1 MGTAAC
7 PPLIVGVVA
16 RFRPSA
22 LTASVTV
29 PAPLV
34 SSSTPTCAVNLLQTP
49 PRYTCT
55 VLTEFVPRP
64 FAKPTPAMEIGRPS
78 PAACSP
84 TLVSRSTGPQPLVAE
99 RNGRSLT
106 ATVPLGGRGGTARTI
121 RSSELVASAPSC
133 V

>member
-7 PPLIVGVVA
+7 RPLTVGVVT

-22 LTASVTV
+22 LTAKATV

-34 SSSTPTCAVNLLQTP
+34 SSSTPTCAVNRVQAP
-49 PRYTCT
+49 PRYSWTE
-55 VLTEFVPRP
+55 LTELVPRP
-64 FAKPTPAMEIGRPS
+64 LANLAPAIEIGLPS

-84 TLVSRSTGPQPLVAE
+84 TLVSRSTGPQPLVAA

-106 ATVPLGGRGGTARTI
+106 ASGPAGGGGRRVPAR
-121 RSSELVASAPSC
+121 RASPLLRGLP
-133 V
+133 